1 MKGRG
6 RVDLLLLETIFD
18 TANVKAALYA
28 IKTLFEVRTKSY
40 L

>member
-1 MKGRG
+1 M
-6 RVDLLLLETIFD
+6 ETIFD
-18 TANVKAALYA
+18 TAKVKAALYA